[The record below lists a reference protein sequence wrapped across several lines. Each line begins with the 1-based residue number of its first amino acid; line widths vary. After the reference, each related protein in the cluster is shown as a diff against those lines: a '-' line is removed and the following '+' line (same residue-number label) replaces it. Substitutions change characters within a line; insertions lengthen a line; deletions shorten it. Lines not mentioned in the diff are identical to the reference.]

1 MAVKSYNADEV
12 IIIFGGNII
21 SGYADGTFVTIGRD
35 NDGFGL
41 VIGSNGEGCR
51 SRSND
56 NSGTCE
62 VTLIQSSA
70 SNPILSALHQ
80 ADELAGGGAVP
91 LLVKD
96 NSGNSLYSA
105 ETAWVQKFADSE
117 FGREAGS
124 RVWTIRTDWLNVFVG
139 SNS

>member
-1 MAVKSYNADEV
+1 MAVKSYNPAEV
-12 IIIFGGNII
+12 IIIYAGEII

-35 NDGFGL
+35 NDAFGL

-56 NSGTCE
+56 NSGTL
-62 VTLIQSSA
+62 TLTLLQSSS
-70 SNPILSALHQ
+70 SNAILSALNA
-80 ADELAGGGAVP
+80 ADETLGGGTAP

-105 ETAWVQKFADSE
+105 ETAWIQKVADSE
-117 FGREAGS
+117 FGREATS
-124 RVWTIRTDWLNVFVG
+124 REWTIRTDWLNVFVG
-139 SNS
+139 GNS